1 MEKEAEK
8 ILIAKLRQPIH
19 IGYIS
24 QYILKLP
31 IDKTREII
39 NKLIEDGIV
48 EESGYAKDYFV
59 IKHIEKKD

>member
-8 ILIAKLRQPIH
+8 ILISKLRQPIH
-19 IGYIS
+19 IDYIS

-31 IDKTREII
+31 MDKTKEII

>member
-8 ILIAKLRQPIH
+8 ILISKLRQPIH
-19 IGYIS
+19 IDYIS

-31 IDKTREII
+31 VNKTREII
-39 NKLIEDGIV
+39 NKLIEDGVV

>member
-8 ILIAKLRQPIH
+8 ILISKLRQPIH
-19 IGYIS
+19 IDYIS

-31 IDKTREII
+31 IDKTKEII

>member
-8 ILIAKLRQPIH
+8 ILISKLRQPIH
-19 IGYIS
+19 IDYIS

-31 IDKTREII
+31 MDKTKEII
-39 NKLIEDGIV
+39 NKLIEDGVV